1 LIAAVFL
8 AASVLSA
15 LPAAAQQLP
24 RTWQEEQNFG
34 SGPTPFEP
42 LMKFWYELDRMSD
55 LVSIRPLTQTLLG
68 REFTLVTIAKDPIA
82 TPQDALRS
90 GKTIVLIANAVHGGE
105 TAGKEASQLVAR
117 DLVFG
122 DLRGVL
128 DSAIVLFIPLI
139 NPDGGEVRRRTNE
152 EGFDMN
158 RDYLKLESQEIYAL
172 VTQVLN
178 EWTPDI
184 HIDTH
189 HGGSAPYTLT
199 WQGTLNPA
207 ADAALRAYPYANIFP
222 RMRTALRAEGY
233 DGFDYSGAQTR
244 DSVRGW
250 GSTSVEPR
258 KHHVY
263 TGLVNSI
270 GILFETPSSSHRVR
284 NGVVE
289 AIPQPER
296 YRHQVRG
303 QVVGMRAVLGAAREK
318 RQEIRALTSASRMR
332 AIAAGATP
340 AAANAVPVAYRL
352 VSRGTEPVW
361 MPQGPGGP
369 GQGANQTY
377 ALQNVPVWLTYETTR
392 TVPRARGYVLPAS
405 MAKIVPLLMDL
416 GLQVLRF
423 TAPDTIELEVYDAL
437 GVSRDEYF
445 QGHYLKS
452 VTGVEKKTERVAVPV
467 GWYYV
472 STAQSRGNL
481 ISYLMEPE
489 SDDNLITWG
498 WTDHLLQVQPA
509 SVEEAI
515 RGMLGDTDISSLS
528 PQQRTQVEAQ
538 ARIMMT
544 RKQRVPMMRLVTP
557 QPMSLLEVTRFGD
570 PNRTRYWLP

>member
-1 LIAAVFL
+1 
-8 AASVLSA
+8 
-15 LPAAAQQLP
+15 
-24 RTWQEEQNFG
+24 
-34 SGPTPFEP
+34 
-42 LMKFWYELDRMSD
+42 
-55 LVSIRPLTQTLLG
+55 
-68 REFTLVTIAKDPIA
+68 
-82 TPQDALRS
+82 
-90 GKTIVLIANAVHGGE
+90 
-105 TAGKEASQLVAR
+105 
-117 DLVFG
+117 
-122 DLRGVL
+122 
-128 DSAIVLFIPLI
+128 
-139 NPDGGEVRRRTNE
+139 
-152 EGFDMN
+152 
-158 RDYLKLESQEIYAL
+158 
-172 VTQVLN
+172 
-178 EWTPDI
+178 
-184 HIDTH
+184 
-189 HGGSAPYTLT
+189 
-199 WQGTLNPA
+199 
-207 ADAALRAYPYANIFP
+207 
-222 RMRTALRAEGY
+222 MRTALRAEGY

-405 MAKIVPLLMDL
+405 MAKIVPLLMDH
-416 GLQVLRF
+416 GIQVHRF